1 MAMIPQEGRNYRP
14 TGLETRYHACLRM
27 RESEWPL
34 WKVIR
39 FYHVKKAS
47 LYRWLKRFD
56 GAMESL
62 LDRSHRPK
70 SDHPRKTKA
79 EVAERIKRLRRR
91 NPDASFV
98 EISPSTVLRILK
110 SADFKPYV
118 PAKKAHDKPY
128 HAPDR
133 THVKWQVDVKYV
145 AKSCTAPR
153 LEGRFYQY
161 TILEECTR
169 KRVLY
174 FTNEQSMYETVS
186 ALKIARKK
194 FGHWPE
200 EIQTDNGFEFTD
212 SACRKKERDEGN
224 PNYLDSF
231 LRGVGVRHHLIRP
244 RTPQHNGKA
253 ERSHRID
260 QDRFYRKLEFR
271 SLEDLRK
278 QGEAWCKRY
287 NAMPKKVL
295 GCKTPNEMEIEK
307 LRELKDDI
315 PR

>member
-1 MAMIPQEGRNYRP
+1 MAMIPQEGRNYLP
-14 TGLETRYHACLRM
+14 VDLGAKYHACLRM
-27 RESEWPL
+27 TESGRSL
-34 WKVIR
+34 RKVLGMYR
-39 FYHVKKAS
+39 VKKAS

-98 EISPSTVLRILK
+98 EIWARLRHDGVEISPSTVLRILK

-133 THVKWQVDVKYV
+133 IHVKWQVDVKYV
-145 AKSCTAPR
+145 AKSCTAPQ

-174 FTNEQSMYETVS
+174 FTNEQPMYKTVS

-200 EIQTDNGFEFTD
+200 EIQTDNGFD
-212 SACRKKERDEGN
+212 S
-224 PNYLDSF
+224 
-231 LRGVGVRHHLIRP
+231 
-244 RTPQHNGKA
+244 TPFDHF
-253 ERSHRID
+253 RL
-260 QDRFYRKLEFR
+260 FYFAF
-271 SLEDLRK
+271 SCTTIVY
-278 QGEAWCKRY
+278 A
-287 NAMPKKVL
+287 
-295 GCKTPNEMEIEK
+295 
-307 LRELKDDI
+307 
-315 PR
+315 